1 MNPSKAK
8 RSIEH
13 LTHRKVPIFLW
24 GPPGIGKS
32 SIVSQIAKERG
43 VGFIDLR
50 LSLLDPTDLR
60 GIPFFDN
67 TTNNAVWA
75 PASFLPDGSVSEG
88 ILFLDEL
95 NTAAPMVQASAYQ
108 LILDRKIGEYTL
120 PDGWSI
126 VAAGNRESDR
136 GVVFRMASPL
146 ANRFVHLDMEVSED
160 DWSSWA
166 KINNIHQTII
176 AFISY
181 RPDALFAF
189 NTKDDSKAFAT
200 PRTWQ
205 YVNEILE
212 SDPEDDLLFDLIKGS
227 IGEELAAAFLGFK
240 SVAKNLPDIDKILAG
255 EINEAPSETSTL
267 HILATALSMRITED
281 SRANDLDNLLRY
293 TLNLPGEFAV
303 MIVQDLRDR
312 NIELD
317 YIQSWPLWA
326 KNFNKL
332 LH

>member
-1 MNPSKAK
+1 
-8 RSIEH
+8 
-13 LTHRKVPIFLW
+13 
-24 GPPGIGKS
+24 
-32 SIVSQIAKERG
+32 
-43 VGFIDLR
+43 
-50 LSLLDPTDLR
+50 
-60 GIPFFDN
+60 
-67 TTNNAVWA
+67 
-75 PASFLPDGSVSEG
+75 
-88 ILFLDEL
+88 
-95 NTAAPMVQASAYQ
+95 
-108 LILDRKIGEYTL
+108 
-120 PDGWSI
+120 
-126 VAAGNRESDR
+126 
-136 GVVFRMASPL
+136 MASPL
-146 ANRFVHLDMEVSED
+146 ANRFVHLDMEVSVED
-160 DWSSWA
+160 WQNWA
-166 KINNIHQTII
+166 KSNSIHQTII

-212 SDPEDDLLFDLIKGS
+212 SDPEDDLLFDMIKGS

-267 HILATALSMRITED
+267 HILSTALSMRINED
-281 SRANDLDNLLRY
+281 TRASELDNLLRY